1 MSSKKATTVKYML
14 LSLSKSS
21 LSKAL
26 VLIFIFIL
34 VPFQIFSQ
42 SYEAK
47 IKEFGISLPKP
58 TTPVANYVKAVTAG
72 KLVFLAGHGPT
83 NEEGE
88 LITGKV
94 GVGLSIE
101 DGYDAARRTG
111 LSLLSSL
118 RAEIGSLDRVKRIVK
133 VKGMVNTTPD
143 FTQHPEVINGCS
155 DLLVQVFGEN
165 GKHARAAVGMVSLP
179 RNIAVEI
186 EMIVEI
192 K

>member
-1 MSSKKATTVKYML
+1 M
-14 LSLSKSS
+14 
-21 LSKAL
+21 
-26 VLIFIFIL
+26 LIFIFIL
-34 VPFQIFSQ
+34 VPFQTFSQ

-47 IKEFGISLPKP
+47 IKELGITLPKP
-58 TTPVANYVKAVTAG
+58 TTPVANYVKAVTTG
-72 KLVFLAGHGPT
+72 NLVFLAGHGPT
-83 NEEGE
+83 DKNGE

-94 GVGLSIE
+94 GVDLSVE
-101 DGYDAARRTG
+101 DGYQAARRTA
-111 LSLLSSL
+111 LSLLASL
-118 RAEIGSLDRVKRIVK
+118 RAEIGSLDRVGRIVK

-165 GKHARAAVGMVSLP
+165 GKHARAAVGMGSLP

-186 EMIVEI
+186 EMVVEI